1 MTHEKITEAVKL
13 HLNESL
19 LRAVQDAALDQ
30 DRSVSEF
37 IRHALTVYLY
47 GTVGAHLAPGQGA
60 NRGEEGRQ

>member
-1 MTHEKITEAVKL
+1 MTYEKITEAVKL

-37 IRHALTVYLY
+37 IRHALLIHLY
-47 GTVGAHLAPGQGA
+47 GTLGARQVPGQGA
-60 NRGEEGRQ
+60 IRGEEGRR